1 MDCSLPGTPS
11 MEFSKQ
17 EYCSGEQGIFPT
29 QDLKAGLQH
38 CRQILYHLSHQGSCI
53 HIFNYFFKSLRADLN
68 KHFLSKLLTKYF
80 NILKVC
86 VHDPFG
92 QLSNWLVSDQ
102 YQLYVW
108 TLTRMIT
115 EARAQTLNLG
125 CTSEPHGGPLK
136 MIYSVAHFRNFDII
150 YGVWPG
156 QWDLFFNLV
165 KFVPKV
171 NNHCPNIFVFLQNGT
186 ILRKHKR

>member
-125 CTSEPHGGPLK
+125 CTLELPGSFQNDQALSHTNDMRLLAGGAQASALLK
-136 MIYSVAHFRNFDII
+136 ARL
-150 YGVWPG
+150 W
-156 QWDLFFNLV
+156 
-165 KFVPKV
+165 
-171 NNHCPNIFVFLQNGT
+171 LQYLAKGESPWG
-186 ILRKHKR
+186 